1 MQEDIQNKVIIYQGN
16 GADTKVRVQ
25 LEGDTVWLT
34 QAQIAVLYGK
44 GRSTITEHI
53 QNIFSEGELDL
64 KVACREFRQTKEHGV
79 TPQNI
84 TLHLKNIYSKGELGV
99 TSTCKNFLQVQNEG
113 EYKKYQAKTLSS
125 VEKAFLDAIAGL
137 EKTAEVK
144 LKEVKG
150 K

>member
-1 MQEDIQNKVIIYQGN
+1 MKEDIQNKVIIYQGN

-34 QAQIAVLYGK
+34 QAQIALLYGK

-64 KVACREFRQTKEHGV
+64 KVACREFRQTKEHGAA
-79 TPQNI
+79 PQNI
-84 TLHLKNIYSKGELGV
+84 TLHLKNIYSEGELAREATV
-99 TSTCKNFLQVQNEG
+99 REFRTVQKEG

-137 EKTAEVK
+137 EKTAKGKV
-144 LKEVKG
+144 KEVKE

>member
-25 LEGDTVWLT
+25 LD
-34 QAQIAVLYGK
+34 A
-44 GRSTITEHI
+44 R
-53 QNIFSEGELDL
+53 
-64 KVACREFRQTKEHGV
+64 VACLEFRQTKEHGAA
-79 TPQNI
+79 PQNI
-84 TLHLKNIYSKGELGV
+84 TLHLKNICSEGELAREATV
-99 TSTCKNFLQVQNEG
+99 REFRTVQKEG

-125 VEKAFLDAIAGL
+125 VEKAFLDAIAEL

-144 LKEVKG
+144 LKEGKG

>member
-16 GADTKVRVQ
+16 GADTKVRAQ
-25 LEGDTVWLT
+25 LESDTVWLT
-34 QAQIAVLYGK
+34 QAQLVALFQSSKANI
-44 GRSTITEHI
+44 SEHI
-53 QNIFSEGELDL
+53 KNIYSEGELAREAT
-64 KVACREFRQTKEHGV
+64 VREFRT
-79 TPQNI
+79 
-84 TLHLKNIYSKGELGV
+84 
-99 TSTCKNFLQVQNEG
+99 VQNEG

-144 LKEVKG
+144 LKEGKG